1 MGGKRLAVLGG
12 PALDIVARVDF
23 FPPPDG
29 NVVAAGVEERPGG
42 NGGNLAV
49 ALAHLGHQ
57 VHLLGAVG
65 GDEAGRFLL
74 QKLNEAGVSTDACL
88 VHQDERSYRCL
99 IAVAPQ
105 GERRIIALPGAQILR
120 SPDELPR
127 EALHGLDG
135 LLLATSHAEV
145 ALAAIA
151 EVRRRKGALVAYTPG
166 DVRWPEGPK
175 AVLRIAA
182 RVDLLI
188 VNRVEAEALT
198 GFGDP
203 HLAMEW
209 LMGRVPGSVAVT
221 LGEKGVLV
229 GKRGRFRQVPAFP
242 VEAVRDT
249 TGAGD
254 AFAAGMFTGM
264 LFRFPGGQA
273 ARLGAAVAALK
284 LRRAEG
290 GAQAGLPS
298 LEEALELLQSSAK

>member
-1 MGGKRLAVLGG
+1 MADKRLAVLGG

-29 NVVAAGVEERPGG
+29 NVVATSVEEMPGG

-49 ALAHLGHQ
+49 ALARLGHE
-57 VHLLGAVG
+57 VRLLGAVG
-65 GDEAGRFLL
+65 EDEAGRFLL
-74 QKLNEAGVSTDACL
+74 ARLEEAGVRTDACL
-88 VHQDERSYRCL
+88 LRLDERSYRCL
-99 IAVAPQ
+99 VAVAPS
-105 GERRIIALPGAQILR
+105 GERRIIALPGAQLLR

-127 EALHGLDG
+127 QALQGVDG
-135 LLLATSHAEV
+135 LLLAASRTEV

-151 EVRRRKGALVAYTPG
+151 EARRRRGVLVGYVPG
-166 DVRWPEGPK
+166 DVRWPEGPE

-182 RVDLLI
+182 RADLLI
-188 VNRVEAEALT
+188 VNRVEAAALT
-198 GFGDP
+198 GFDDP
-203 HLAMEW
+203 RLAMEW

-221 LGEKGVLV
+221 LGAEGVLV
-229 GKRGRFRQVPAFP
+229 GKRGRFREVPAFP
-242 VEAVRDT
+242 VEGVRDT

-284 LRRAEG
+284 LRRG
-290 GAQAGLPS
+290 GTGAQAGLPS
-298 LEEALELLQSSAK
+298 LEEALALL